1 MLSDSLDA
9 AAVSSGAE
17 LAAVLQV
24 EAVREQM
31 IDVEELI
38 CELHHI
44 AGTESVDADIRR
56 TACDA
61 ESALASLRAWVNELQ
76 MNVAE
81 REAIKSSIWD
91 YEQNDDDEDCA
102 RMVSTLRGL
111 LKRHGATSTR

>member
-1 MLSDSLDA
+1 
-9 AAVSSGAE
+9 
-17 LAAVLQV
+17 
-24 EAVREQM
+24 M

-61 ESALASLRAWVNELQ
+61 ESALASLRAWVLELQ

-81 REAIKSSIWD
+81 REAVEWASRAAD
-91 YEQNDDDEDCA
+91 PDCTGHTA
-102 RMVSTLRGL
+102 TLRGL
-111 LKRHGATSTR
+111 LARLGPTGSE

>member
-1 MLSDSLDA
+1 
-9 AAVSSGAE
+9 
-17 LAAVLQV
+17 
-24 EAVREQM
+24 M

-81 REAIKSSIWD
+81 RKAIEWAAVTAGGW
-91 YEQNDDDEDCA
+91 YENTHA
-102 RMVSTLRGL
+102 ATLRGL
-111 LKRHGATSTR
+111 LARHGPSGHQ

>member
-1 MLSDSLDA
+1 
-9 AAVSSGAE
+9 
-17 LAAVLQV
+17 
-24 EAVREQM
+24 M

-81 REAIKSSIWD
+81 RKAIEWAILTLANSSS
-91 YEQNDDDEDCA
+91 A
-102 RMVSTLRGL
+102 RVGVAMDNVIAAQQLRKL
-111 LKRHGATSTR
+111 LERLG

>member
-1 MLSDSLDA
+1 
-9 AAVSSGAE
+9 
-17 LAAVLQV
+17 
-24 EAVREQM
+24 M

-61 ESALASLRAWVNELQ
+61 ESALALLRAWVNELQ

-81 REAIKSSIWD
+81 REAVEWCRDNITAMAHPSS
-91 YEQNDDDEDCA
+91 A
-102 RMVSTLRGL
+102 FAHVHASSLRGYL
-111 LKRHGATSTR
+111 ARCATAGR

>member
-1 MLSDSLDA
+1 
-9 AAVSSGAE
+9 
-17 LAAVLQV
+17 
-24 EAVREQM
+24 M

-44 AGTESVDADIRR
+44 AGSEQHDPDVRR

-81 REAIKSSIWD
+81 REA
-91 YEQNDDDEDCA
+91 
-102 RMVSTLRGL
+102 LRGVLDDQDLVLGDRRKPLEGL
-111 LKRHGATSTR
+111 LARCATSTT